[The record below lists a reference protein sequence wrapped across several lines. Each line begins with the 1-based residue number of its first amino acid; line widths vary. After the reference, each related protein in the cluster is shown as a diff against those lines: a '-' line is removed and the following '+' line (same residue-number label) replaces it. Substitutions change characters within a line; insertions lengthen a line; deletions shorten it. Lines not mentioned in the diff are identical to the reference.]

1 MLCTSEQVSA
11 GHPDKICDQIS
22 DAIVTDCLRHD
33 KNSRVAA
40 ECLIKDYEIIIAGE
54 ITSAHRPDF
63 KALARGVLR
72 RIGLPGVDQYRV
84 TALISQ
90 QSPDIALGV
99 DADGAGD
106 QGMMFGYAT
115 DETPQMLP
123 IPYVLACDALERLAG
138 LKSPLLL
145 PDAKCQVTYDYDR
158 ERIDTFLIS
167 TQHIA
172 DADLKDVR
180 EAVRSVMEQTA
191 QAHRLNADFRVLINP
206 TGRFVTGGSFADTG
220 LTGRKIIADTYGGM
234 CRHGGGAFSGKDP
247 TKVDR
252 SGAYMARYIA
262 KNLVAAGLADAC
274 QLQLA
279 YAIGVAHPVSVLV
292 ETYGTGKIA
301 DDKLAQ
307 LVRECFDLR
316 PAAIIKTLDLRRPI
330 YRQTAGYGHFGRAE
344 LDLPWEKT
352 DMVQT
357 LLAKA

>member
-1 MLCTSEQVSA
+1 MQKTLKGLFTSEQVSA

-22 DAIVTDCLRHD
+22 DAIVTDCLRND
-33 KNSRVAA
+33 KASRVAA
-40 ECLIKDYEIIIAGE
+40 ECLIKDYEIIVAGE
-54 ITSAHRPDF
+54 ITSARQPDF
-63 KALARGVLR
+63 KAVARGVLK
-72 RIGLPGVDQYRV
+72 RIGVPDAGQYHV

-115 DETPQMLP
+115 DETAQMLP

-158 ERIDTFLIS
+158 GRIDTFLIS
-167 TQHIA
+167 TQHSA

-180 EAVRSVMEQTA
+180 AAVLRVMELTA
-191 QAHRLNADFRVLINP
+191 QAYHLNTDFRALVNP
-206 TGRFVTGGSFADTG
+206 TGRFVIGGSFADTG

-252 SGAYMARYIA
+252 SGAYMARKIA
-262 KNLVAAGLADAC
+262 KDIVCAGFAKRC
-274 QLQLA
+274 EVQLA
-279 YAIGVAHPVSVLV
+279 YAIGRAEPVSVAADCF
-292 ETYGTGKIA
+292 GTGRLSEAGIVKWIQERYDLTSAGIIA
-301 DDKLAQ
+301 
-307 LVRECFDLR
+307 C
-316 PAAIIKTLDLRRPI
+316 LDLQNVD
-330 YRQTAGYGHFGRAE
+330 YNEVAAGGHFTKQW
-344 LDLPWEKT
+344 LPWEK
-352 DMVQT
+352 
-357 LLAKA
+357 

>member
-1 MLCTSEQVSA
+1 M
-11 GHPDKICDQIS
+11 
-22 DAIVTDCLRHD
+22 
-33 KNSRVAA
+33 AA

-234 CRHGGGAFSGKDP
+234 CRHGGAFSGKDP

-252 SGAYMARYIA
+252 SGAYMARKIA
-262 KNLVAAGLADAC
+262 KDIVRAGFAGRC
-274 QLQLA
+274 EVQLA
-279 YAIGVAHPVSVLV
+279 YAIGRAEPVSVAV
-292 ETYGTGKIA
+292 DCFGTGQ
-301 DDKLAQ
+301 LPEAQ
-307 LVRECFDLR
+307 ITRWIQERFDLT
-316 PAAIIKTLDLRRPI
+316 PAGIISFLGLREAD
-330 YRQTAGYGHFGRAE
+330 YNEVAAGGHFTKPHM
-344 LDLPWEKT
+344 PWER
-352 DMVQT
+352 
-357 LLAKA
+357 

>member
-220 LTGRKIIADTYGGM
+220 LTGRKIIADTAE
-234 CRHGGGAFSGKDP
+234 CAA
-247 TKVDR
+247 TAAAR
-252 SGAYMARYIA
+252 SA
-262 KNLVAAGLADAC
+262 
-274 QLQLA
+274 
-279 YAIGVAHPVSVLV
+279 
-292 ETYGTGKIA
+292 
-301 DDKLAQ
+301 
-307 LVRECFDLR
+307 
-316 PAAIIKTLDLRRPI
+316 
-330 YRQTAGYGHFGRAE
+330 
-344 LDLPWEKT
+344 EKT
-352 DMVQT
+352 PRRLTAAARTWRGKSRRTSCAPDSQGAARCSWPMPSAERSPCPLQ
-357 LLAKA
+357 